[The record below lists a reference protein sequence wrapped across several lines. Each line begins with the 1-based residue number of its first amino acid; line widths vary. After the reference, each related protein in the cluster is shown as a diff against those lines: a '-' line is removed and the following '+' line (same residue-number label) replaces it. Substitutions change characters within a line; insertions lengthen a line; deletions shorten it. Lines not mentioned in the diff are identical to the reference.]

1 MASASPSLQAKNGV
15 RGLFLTLALGAT
27 AASANQ
33 HPLLAQ
39 DSPWPACHGNAFASD
54 STDWPGPA
62 GAVSSGS
69 GLTAQLVT
77 HPALASRSSSYL
89 PVSLVFGGALADGG
103 QAVWGTSVSA
113 VMLLQVV
120 NSSGSSGSKLQLAD
134 TFYTGSI
141 DLSCVPCPGVKSL
154 FFAAFAKL
162 LQPSPFA

>member
-1 MASASPSLQAKNGV
+1 MGLSIFLKKKWSHFALLEDILALVRYSKKMARFGGGV
-15 RGLFLTLALGAT
+15 RGLLLALALGAT
-27 AASANQ
+27 AASANH

-62 GAVSSGS
+62 AAVASGS

-77 HPALASRSSSYL
+77 HPALFSRASTYL
-89 PVSLVFGGALADGG
+89 PVSLVFGGTLAGGG

-120 NSSGSSGSKLQLAD
+120 GEKLQLVD
-134 TFYTGSI
+134 TLHTGSV
-141 DLSCVPCPGVKSL
+141 DLSCVHV
-154 FFAAFAKL
+154 A
-162 LQPSPFA
+162 